1 MTIFKSEFLLGSSH
15 VGLRACSPP
24 HHFNYFLFEGHLSRC
39 LVGRQGPLRCL
50 DLALIIGGFWRLT
63 APGGT
68 LVAFGHVLDLLV
80 LCLVR
85 VCHSCGLAIDVI
97 VSICV
102 IMVPIRIVRIHGV
115 ILVRRRSWKQQI
127 VFTFQIGLF
136 LLISMLLELV
146 GREFLWVLKALL
158 IQSISFCCKM
168 LLIRIV
174 ANRSLSFIWTS
185 SYFRRLHC
193 RRI

>member
-15 VGLRACSPP
+15 IGLRACSPS

-102 IMVPIRIVRIHGV
+102 IMVPVRIVRIHGV

-127 VFTFQIGLF
+127 VFTFQIVLF
-136 LLISMLLELV
+136 LLMLLVLV
-146 GREFLWVLKALL
+146 RCEFLWVLETLL
-158 IQSISFCCKM
+158 IHCISFCCKM
-168 LLIRIV
+168 LLIRIM
-174 ANRSLSFIWTS
+174 ANSNLSFIWTS
-185 SYFRRLHC
+185 SYFTRLHS
-193 RRI
+193 RRV

>member
-1 MTIFKSEFLLGSSH
+1 M
-15 VGLRACSPP
+15 
-24 HHFNYFLFEGHLSRC
+24 
-39 LVGRQGPLRCL
+39 
-50 DLALIIGGFWRLT
+50 T

-146 GREFLWVLKALL
+146 GRKFLWVLKALL

-168 LLIRIV
+168 LLIIIV